1 MNGSFEQQFQY
12 STQLSAAVEDA
23 EASSDDFR
31 SAAVV
36 DRHDQIARAVEEGR
50 RSSSSLL
57 VIPKDL
63 IQRAKLTF
71 PIEAFDNGKTSW

>member
-36 DRHDQIARAVEEGR
+36 DRHNQLAHAVEEGR
-50 RSSSSLL
+50 RSSGSLL
-57 VIPKDL
+57 VIPKAL

-71 PIEAFDNGKTSW
+71 PIGAFDNGKTSW